1 MQSWFLWLILA
12 AVLGTAELMT
22 ATLDLLLLAVAALA
36 AAGVAGLGLGIGLQ
50 LLAFAVTAAAMI
62 TLVRPVARRHL
73 MSYPQLRSGVAALVG
88 REAVVLREV
97 GREPGRVRIGGEEW
111 SARSYDPDLVIPE
124 GTTVDVFAIEGATAL
139 VHPREDPWPKSSSG

>member
-36 AAGVAGLGLGIGLQ
+36 AAGAAGLGLGIGLQ

-73 MSYPQLRSGVAALVG
+73 TGNPQLRSGVAALVG
-88 REAVVLREV
+88 REAVVLRQV

-139 VHPREDPWPKSSSG
+139 VHPREDPWPN

>member
-1 MQSWFLWLILA
+1 MQSWVLWLTIA
-12 AVLGTAELMT
+12 AVLGIAELMT

-36 AAGVAGLGLGIGLQ
+36 AAGAGAIGLGTGLQ
-50 LLAFAVTAAAMI
+50 LLTFGVAAGAMI

-73 MSYPQLRSGVAALVG
+73 NSHPQLRTGVAALIG
-88 REAVVLREV
+88 REAVVLSVV

-111 SARSYDPDLVIPE
+111 SARSYDPDLLIPA

-139 VHPREDPWPKSSSG
+139 VHPREDPWPN

>member
-1 MQSWFLWLILA
+1 MQSWLLWLSIA
-12 AVLGTAELMT
+12 AVLGIAELMT

-36 AAGVAGLGLGIGLQ
+36 GAGMAALGLGIGLQ

-62 TLVRPVARRHL
+62 TLVRPIARRHL
-73 MSYPQLRSGVAALVG
+73 TAYPQLRTGVAALIG
-88 REAVVLREV
+88 REAVVLSPV

-111 SARSYDPDLVIPE
+111 SARSYDPDLLIPA

-139 VHPREDPWPKSSSG
+139 VHPQEDPWPS

>member
-36 AAGVAGLGLGIGLQ
+36 AAGAAGLGLGIGLQ

-73 MSYPQLRSGVAALVG
+73 TAHPQLRSGVAALVG
-88 REAVVLREV
+88 REAVVLRQV

-139 VHPREDPWPKSSSG
+139 VHPREDPWPN

>member
-1 MQSWFLWLILA
+1 MESWLLWLIIA

-22 ATLDLLLLAVAALA
+22 ATLDLLLLALAALA

-73 MSYPQLRSGVAALVG
+73 RSHPQLRTGVAALIG
-88 REAVVLREV
+88 REAVVLTPC
-97 GREPGRVRIGGEEW
+97 GRDPGRVKIGGEEW
-111 SARSYDPDLVIPE
+111 SARSYDPDLLIPA
-124 GTTVDVFAIEGATAL
+124 GTRVDVFAIEGATAL
-139 VHPREDPWPKSSSG
+139 VHPQEDPWPN

>member
-1 MQSWFLWLILA
+1 MQSWLLWLTIA
-12 AVLGTAELMT
+12 AVLGIAELLT

-36 AAGVAGLGLGIGLQ
+36 AAAIAALGLGVGLQ

-73 MSYPQLRSGVAALVG
+73 NSYPQLRTGVAALIG
-88 REAVVLREV
+88 REAVVLSPV

-111 SARSYDPDLVIPE
+111 SARSYDPDVLIPT

-139 VHPREDPWPKSSSG
+139 VHPREDPWPN

>member
-1 MQSWFLWLILA
+1 MQSWHLWLIIA

-36 AAGVAGLGLGIGLQ
+36 AAGAAGLGLGLGLQ
-50 LLAFAVTAAAMI
+50 LLAFAVTAAAML

-73 MSYPQLRSGVAALVG
+73 MSYPRLQSGVAALVG
-88 REAVVLREV
+88 REAVVLSPV
-97 GREPGRVRIGGEEW
+97 GREAGRVRLNGEEW

-124 GTTVDVFAIEGATAL
+124 GTRVDVFAIEGATAL
-139 VHPREDPWPKSSSG
+139 VHPREDPWPN

>member
-1 MQSWFLWLILA
+1 MESWLLWLIIA

-36 AAGVAGLGLGIGLQ
+36 AAGVAGLGLGTGLQ

-73 MSYPQLRSGVAALVG
+73 RSHPQLPTGVAALIG
-88 REAVVLREV
+88 REAVVLTPC
-97 GREPGRVRIGGEEW
+97 GRDPGRVKIGGEEW
-111 SARSYDPDLVIPE
+111 SARSYDPDLLIPA
-124 GTTVDVFAIEGATAL
+124 GTRVDVFAIEGATAL
-139 VHPREDPWPKSSSG
+139 VHPQEDPWPN